1 MRRWRYLVLLVWLGI
16 PALVSADNLTVD
28 DFAYGFRINVPKGT
42 AVAAV
47 SLPEAVYKSA
57 RRTDL
62 GDLRVFNGNGE
73 PVPHLLRYARSQSV
87 EAPWQPLPFFLL
99 PDGPNTENSDYS
111 VHVRTGPDGTVVRI
125 HPQAQPTAGKPAR
138 TVLIDLSRMDVSLA
152 VLRLDWQ
159 PGTMNRMVF
168 LAVEQSDDLVHWKSL
183 QPEAVISDI
192 RYGGHQLRNN
202 TIDLAPSRQ
211 RYLRLRQLD
220 DGPAM
225 ALTAIEGRPQP
236 EGHNLVYTYLKID
249 GRRIPG
255 ANGVYEYDTGGA
267 FPVDRV
273 NLLFDQPNSMADAR
287 LDSRNSPQGKWIRR
301 TNGLFYR
308 IDMESASLT
317 SLPQRVAVCM
327 DRYWRLTV
335 DASDSTIGQLIPR
348 LKIGY
353 RPHDLYFI
361 VRGGGPFTLAFGSTR
376 AEPLKTNVAALVDSI
391 NQDRDNGI
399 QRWVFPQGAVFELGG
414 AQRLAPQPQP
424 LPTRRIVLWSVL
436 LAGVFIVAAMAW
448 RLARRLKP

>member
-1 MRRWRYLVLLVWLGI
+1 MRRWRYLVLLVWIGF
-16 PALVSADNLTVD
+16 PALVNADNLTVD
-28 DFAYGFRINVPKGT
+28 DFAYGLRINVPKGT
-42 AVAAV
+42 AVAAI

-57 RRTDL
+57 SRTDL
-62 GDLRVFNGNGE
+62 GDVRVFNGNGE

-99 PDGPNTENSDYS
+99 PDGPNTETSDYS

-125 HPQAQPTAGKPAR
+125 NPQTQPTSEKPER
-138 TVLIDLSRMDVSLA
+138 TVLIDLSRMDVRLA
-152 VLRLDWQ
+152 ALRLEWQ

-168 LAVEQSDDLVHWKSL
+168 LTVEKSDDLVHWKRLSS
-183 QPEAVISDI
+183 QAVISDI
-192 RYGGHQLRNN
+192 HYGGHRLRNN
-202 TIDLAPSRQ
+202 TIALLPDRQ

-220 DGPAM
+220 AGPAI

-236 EGHNLVYTYLKID
+236 EGHNPVRTFLKID
-249 GRRIPG
+249 GRRLPD

-273 NLLFDQPNSMADAR
+273 NLLFDQPNCMADAQ
-287 LDSRNSPQGKWIRR
+287 LASRNVPRGEWSRR
-301 TNGLFYR
+301 YKGLFYR
-308 IDMESASLT
+308 IDIERTPMT
-317 SLPQRVAVCM
+317 SVPQPVAVAM

-335 DASDSTIGQLIPR
+335 DASDSTIGRSIPR
-348 LKIGY
+348 LEIGY

-361 VRGGGPFTLAFGSTR
+361 ARGGGPFTLAFGSTR
-376 AEPLKTNVAALVDSI
+376 AAPLKTNVAALVDRI
-391 NQDRDNGI
+391 NQSHENGI
-399 QRWVFPQGAVFELGG
+399 QRWVFPQGAAFELGG
-414 AQRLAPQPQP
+414 VQRLAPPSPP

-436 LAGVFIVAAMAW
+436 LAGVLIVAAMAW